1 MFTWIRY
8 NIKGDRWI
16 WSIAVILSI
25 ISLLSVYSATSL
37 LAFLNKGG
45 NTEYY
50 LFKHFLLIILS
61 FIAMWFAHKIDYKYY
76 SKISLMGLYIS
87 LPLLF
92 FTYKFGVNINEA
104 SRWISIPIINIVFQP
119 SDLAKLSLIIYL
131 SSFLAKKQYDLENIK
146 TLFMPFIWIG
156 LICLFIAL
164 TNLST
169 ALILGAT
176 SILLMFISRVKIT
189 HLSLL
194 ILFVLFSGGIALLT
208 GQRGYTAVS
217 RVEDFINKKNI
228 PYQLEHAY
236 IAVSTGGFFGKGP
249 GNSNQKNFLPQSY
262 SDFIYAIIIEEYGL
276 FMGISVLLL
285 YLILLYRGLY
295 IFLKSERPFGG
306 LLSAGLSFYLV
317 IQAITNMS
325 VVVGLLP
332 VTGITLPLI
341 SMGGTSQLFTGI
353 TLGIILSISR
363 HNSMEEEN
371 NYSYGY

>member
-8 NIKGDRWI
+8 NIKGDKWI
-16 WSIAVILSI
+16 WLIAVILSI
-25 ISLLSVYSATSL
+25 ISLLSVYSATGSL
-37 LAFLNKGG
+37 AYQKMGG

-61 FIAMWFAHKIDYKYY
+61 FIAMWFAHKLDYKYY
-76 SKISLMGLYIS
+76 SKISIIAMYIS
-87 LPLLF
+87 LPLLLV
-92 FTYKFGVNINEA
+92 TYQFGLNINEA
-104 SRWISIPIINIVFQP
+104 SRWINIPIINQAFQP

-131 SSFLAKKQYDLENIK
+131 SSVLSKSQYDLDNIK
-146 TLFMPFIWIG
+146 SLIKPFLWIG
-156 LICLFIAL
+156 IICLFIAL

-169 ALILGAT
+169 SIILGLT
-176 SILLMFISRVKIT
+176 SILLMFIARVKIKY
-189 HLSLL
+189 LAVL
-194 ILFVLFSGGIALLT
+194 VLFISFGATIALIT
-208 GQRGYTAVS
+208 GQRGKTAIS
-217 RVEDFINKKNI
+217 RTEDFIYKKNI
-228 PYQLEHAY
+228 PFQLEQAY
-236 IAVSTGGFFGKGP
+236 IAVSTGGLFGKGP
-249 GNSNQKNFLPQSY
+249 GKSNQKNFLPQSY

-276 FMGISVLLL
+276 LMGISVLLL

-295 IFLKSERPFGG
+295 TFLKSERPFGG